1 MQSAYLIRKA
11 IKAVDAEIAKYSKTR
26 AILAGLIG
34 TTSKPANNVVPIT
47 GRRTMSAAARRRI
60 GDAQRLRWAKTKR
73 KRAA

>member
-1 MQSAYLIRKA
+1 MQSTHLIRKA

-26 AILAGLIG
+26 ATLAGLIS
-34 TTSKPANNVVPIT
+34 TTKNGNNVVPIT

-73 KRAA
+73 KKAA